1 MAETKGMTI
10 EFSADISKLQSDL
23 KKVDAAS
30 KKTANEL
37 RAIDNGLKFN
47 PGNVTLLKQ
56 KFDIL
61 KKSVDEASD
70 RLNILKQKE
79 KALRAAGVD
88 ESSAEFRELQR
99 EIIKTENQLDRAKKR
114 LHEFGN
120 VPIQKISHALKGAG
134 DKLTAA
140 GQAMSGFSR
149 ACAAATVA
157 IGALAVKSGLWAD
170 DLNTMSKVYHI
181 GTDELQKYSIAADL
195 VDVEVETIAKAH
207 QKLTKTM
214 SSATKK
220 NSESAKAF
228 KKLGVNVKD
237 SNGNFRDT
245 EDVFNDAI
253 KALGGIENET
263 ERDAIAMKL
272 FGKSASELNP
282 LIEDGGETYK
292 NLSETLSKYGLEPIS
307 QETLDKAN
315 QFNDQLDTMK
325 AIGLTAFQMVGTQLA
340 SQFAPV
346 LEKVVDLVGR
356 LAGWFTSL
364 SPQMQTIIAAVVAAG
379 AVIAPLLIGLGKLAF
394 AINAIITLA
403 GVIGPVL
410 GGAFAVIT
418 GPIGLAVAAVAGFVA
433 AGIWAYKN
441 WDKIK
446 AIMTK
451 TINAIRTAFSS
462 VFSAIKARVTSTI
475 NSIKTTVTGV
485 VNGIRNKVVSTF
497 SSMRDR
503 VASTFS
509 SMKEKIVSPIR
520 KAQSIV
526 SGIVSRLRN
535 LFPLH
540 IGKIFSGLKLPHFN
554 ISAGKAPFGLGGKGT
569 KPSISVDWYAKA
581 MRKGIVLDNATI
593 FGAMN
598 GKLLGGGE
606 TGREVVVGANSLSGI
621 VASAVARGMS
631 MGAGSIASAVGTQT
645 ALASGATAQPIA
657 VNVYLY
663 KNGPQMGR
671 YIVDTYDTWK
681 SRLG

>member
-1 MAETKGMTI
+1 MDVKGLTI
-10 EFSADISKLQSDL
+10 KFAADTSGLDDKI
-23 KKVDAAS
+23 KKVQTAS
-30 KKTANEL
+30 KSTANEL
-37 RAIDNGLKFN
+37 KKIDRGLKFN
-47 PGNVTLLKQ
+47 PKSTTLLNQ
-56 KFDIL
+56 KFDAL
-61 KKSVDEASD
+61 KRTLRQSEV
-70 RLNILKQKE
+70 RLAQLQAKQKQLDE
-79 KALRAAGVD
+79 KKVD
-88 ESSAEFRELQR
+88 KNSKAYRDLER
-99 EIIKTENQLDRAKKR
+99 EIVKTQNQLDRAKQKLR
-114 LHEFGN
+114 EFGS
-120 VPIQKISHALKGAG
+120 VRIQKVSASLKS
-134 DKLTAA
+134 A
-140 GQAMSGFSR
+140 GQGLTSAGEAMRGFSR

-181 GTDELQKYSIAADL
+181 GTAELQKYSIAADL

-220 NSESAKAF
+220 NSDSAKAF

-263 ERDAIAMKL
+263 ERDALAMKL

-315 QFNDQLDTMK
+315 QFNDQLDIMK

-364 SPQMQTIIAAVVAAG
+364 SPQMQTIISAVVAAG
-379 AVIAPLLIGLGKLAF
+379 AVLAPLLIGLGKLAF

-418 GPIGLAVAAVAGFVA
+418 GPIGLAVAAVAGVIA
-433 AGIWAYKN
+433 VGVLLYKN
-441 WDKIK
+441 WDKVK
-446 AIMTK
+446 AILTK
-451 TINAIRTAFSS
+451 TLNAIRTAFSS
-462 VFSAIKARVTSTI
+462 VFSAVKAKVTSTI

-497 SSMRDR
+497 SSMKDR

-509 SMKEKIVSPIR
+509 AMKEKIVSPIR
-520 KAQSIV
+520 KAQSVV